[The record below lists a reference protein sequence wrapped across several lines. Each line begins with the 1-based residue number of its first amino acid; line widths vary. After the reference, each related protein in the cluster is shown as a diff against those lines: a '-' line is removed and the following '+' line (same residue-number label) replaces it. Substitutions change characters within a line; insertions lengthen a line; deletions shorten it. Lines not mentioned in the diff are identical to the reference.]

1 MREQSSSLS
10 ATLRIGFLWRLI
22 AIIHITAFVAQAQD
36 STRIIQG
43 RIVSADKAIPVA
55 YASVAVNDSPH
66 GSAADPQGY
75 FQLKIAPTPG
85 PSNVVLKISC
95 IGFKTFVI
103 ENPPSFLLVRLEPA
117 VVELDEVTVLANHPR
132 KILEK
137 AFASIKKNYNTKPFL
152 YRHFYRHYCIED
164 SVYGRLIE
172 AAVEQYKTKGYKI
185 QQGVPGQ
192 KEELRVTQLRRSFDN
207 TRIKDTHRPFALYAV
222 LGSDPVS
229 YQTKASF
236 GSFNI
241 VRPFEVSVLRKS
253 AKLYDLALDG
263 RTYFDGEEVFK
274 IRYKLKKDSIK
285 LPSGA
290 PFRYSQDGV
299 LYITTKGYAMVRSEF
314 NQETSAE
321 RTTSVTIYRK
331 YNGKYYHQY
340 SRKEGYTFNT
350 EEKFGHT
357 YVVELMTGETKLN
370 NFPKFKGDEP
380 GRDELAA
387 IEYNADFWN
396 NYNAL
401 TAIPLRPSI
410 LKDLQTL
417 QPLNEQ
423 YMEFNTIERSRY
435 VSAKQG
441 ELKFFEMLNKQRGHP
456 VYVALWS
463 SKCGPCVNE
472 LMSAKELAT
481 RYGSKLSF
489 VFVSIDESH
498 QGWNT
503 VLDSFELRTSGIRNY
518 RVGADADLLKIF
530 EVRQIP
536 HYVLIDRDGNFVD
549 LNAKH
554 PTNPEL
560 AADLE
565 QVLIGR

>member
-1 MREQSSSLS
+1 
-10 ATLRIGFLWRLI
+10 LWRLI
-22 AIIHITAFVAQAQD
+22 AIILVTAFVAQAQD
-36 STRIIQG
+36 GVRIIQG
-43 RIVSADKAIPVA
+43 RVVSADKGTPIA
-55 YASVAVNDSPH
+55 YASVSVNDSPL
-66 GSAADPQGY
+66 GSAADTQGY
-75 FQLKIAPTPG
+75 FQLKVSSTPG
-85 PSNVVLKISC
+85 PTPVVIKISC
-95 IGFKTFVI
+95 IGFKTFI
-103 ENPPSFLLVRLEPA
+103 IQDPPSFLLVKLEPA
-117 VVELDEVTVLANHPR
+117 VVELDEVTVLAHQPR

-137 AFASIKKNYNTKPFL
+137 AFASIKENYNTKPFL

-185 QQGVPGQ
+185 QQEVPGQ
-192 KEELRVTQLRRSFDN
+192 KEEVRVTQLRRSFDN
-207 TRIKDTHRPFALYAV
+207 TRIKDTHRPFGLYAV

-241 VRPFEVSVLRKS
+241 IRPFEVSVLRKS

-274 IRYKLKKDSIK
+274 LRYKLKKDSIK

-290 PFRYSQDGV
+290 PFKYSQDGV
-299 LYITTKGYAMVRSEF
+299 LYITTKSHAIVRSEF

-340 SRKEGYTFNT
+340 SRKEGYSFNK
-350 EEKFGHT
+350 EEEFGHT
-357 YVVELMTGETKLN
+357 YVVELMTGETELE
-370 NFPKFKGDEP
+370 NFPTFKGKEP

-387 IEYNADFWN
+387 IDYNADFWN

-410 LKDLQTL
+410 LEDLQTS

-423 YMEFNTIERSRY
+423 YMEFNSIEQSRY
-435 VSAKQG
+435 TSAKQG

-463 SKCGPCVNE
+463 SKCGLCVNE
-472 LMSAKELAT
+472 LMSAKELAI

-498 QGWNT
+498 EGWNN
-503 VLDSFELRTSGIRNY
+503 VLDSFELRYSGIRNF

-536 HYVLIDRDGNFVD
+536 HYVLIDKDGNFVD

-560 AADLE
+560 AADIE
-565 QVLIGR
+565 QVLISR